1 MEGSKMKVIVIGGV
15 AAGMSAASK
24 LRRLDPNAEIVVY
37 EKGSYLS
44 YGACGLPYYVSG
56 ANDDYRRMIIRTQE
70 DFNGVGIKTHLNH
83 EVIKVNP
90 QDRSIMVKDL
100 NTGSIFLD
108 RYDKLMISTGAKA
121 IVPSFK
127 GKNLKG
133 VYLLKSL
140 EDGIKLRNEIINDEI
155 KNVIIVGGGYIGIEL
170 AEAMVELGKKVKV
183 LELNDR
189 ILTPFDKEISDIA
202 EKELRDNNVDLH
214 LGEGLKEILGSDRV
228 QGVITSKGR
237 YDADM
242 VILSIGVRPATD
254 FLRGS
259 GIGLAKNGAIIIDRE
274 MRTNLPDIYSAG
286 DCAEVYHLIKE
297 ENAYIPLGTT
307 ANKCGRIAG
316 VNLSGKHEKF
326 VGTLGSAAIKVLYM
340 EMARTGLN
348 EREAKQMKIDFET
361 TFVKSYNHPGYYPNQ
376 ETLYIKIVYEKRTH
390 RILGAQIAGREGAV
404 LRVDMFA
411 IAIQA
416 RMTTED
422 IGMSDLCY
430 APPFSGVWDAVNV
443 AANAVK

>member
-1 MEGSKMKVIVIGGV
+1 MKVIVIGGV

-24 LRRLDPNAEIVVY
+24 LKRLNPNAEIVVY

-70 DFNGVGIKTHLNH
+70 DFKGAGIKTYINH

-90 QDRSIMVKDL
+90 QDKTLMVRDL
-100 NTGSIFLD
+100 TSGSVFLD
-108 RYDKLMISTGAKA
+108 RYDKLMISTGAKP
-121 IVPSFK
+121 IVPGFK

-133 VYLLKSL
+133 VYLLKTL
-140 EDGIKLRNEIINDEI
+140 EDGLKLRNEVINDEI

-183 LELNDR
+183 LELSDR

-202 EKELRDNNVDLH
+202 EKELRDHNVDLH
-214 LGEGLKEILGSDRV
+214 LGEGLEEIIGSDRV
-228 QGVITSKGR
+228 QGVVTSKGR

-254 FLRGS
+254 FLKGS
-259 GIGLAKNGAIIIDRE
+259 GIRLAKNGAVVIDRE

-286 DCAEVYHLIKE
+286 DCAEVYHLVKE

-316 VNLSGKHEKF
+316 INLTGQHEKF
-326 VGTLGSAAIKVLYM
+326 VGTLGSAAIKVLGI

-348 EREAKQMKIDFET
+348 ESEARQLKIDFGT

-376 ETLYIKIVYEKRTH
+376 EALFIKIIYEKRTH
-390 RILGAQIAGREGAV
+390 RIVGAQIAGKEGAV

-416 RMTTED
+416 GMTTEEL
-422 IGMSDLCY
+422 GMTDLCY

-443 AANAVK
+443 ASNTVK